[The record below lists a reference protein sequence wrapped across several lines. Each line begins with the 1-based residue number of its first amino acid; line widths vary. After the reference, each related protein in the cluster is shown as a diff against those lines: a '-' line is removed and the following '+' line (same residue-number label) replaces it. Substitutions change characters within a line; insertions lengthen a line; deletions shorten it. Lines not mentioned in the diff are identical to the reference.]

1 YVDFFS
7 KEAKKRNTK
16 VIVANNEAV
25 SERFLSQINYMVF
38 RENAALAFEV
48 VESIIINQTIT
59 KHGML
64 IDTPDAGAIRIHSS
78 LSNPSKGFFINA
90 FAEND
95 PSSTIN
101 IWNRILEQG
110 YSSENSIVVMNCRN
124 DRVDRTI
131 QFVED
136 VLPHLEISTLIVI
149 GTT

>member
-1 YVDFFS
+1 LDCS
-7 KEAKKRNTK
+7 INT
-16 VIVANNEAV
+16 
-25 SERFLSQINYMVF
+25 
-38 RENAALAFEV
+38 
-48 VESIIINQTIT
+48 II
-59 KHGML
+59 
-64 IDTPDAGAIRIHSS
+64 
-78 LSNPSKGFFINA
+78 
-90 FAEND
+90 

-149 GTT
+149 GTTVEPVINAVNDNIIKVEELINLEHKNTNDIYN